1 VGLEWERRWLEEY
14 GALWW
19 PPPPTR
25 IPAGLGRRP
34 TDAGLASLGKRQI
47 IEGVICQLKDLFSL
61 ERHRAKTLGGLLRR
75 LAAKVA
81 AYTCAQRIN
90 DSLGRPLRHLAD
102 LLV

>member
-1 VGLEWERRWLEEY
+1 LRPPRRTTL
-14 GALWW
+14 
-19 PPPPTR
+19 
-25 IPAGLGRRP
+25 AGHGRRP
-34 TDAGLASLGKRQI
+34 IAGGLASLGKRQI
-47 IEGVICQLKDLFSL
+47 VEGVICQLKDFFCV
-61 ERHRAKTLGGLLRR
+61 ERPRARTLGGLLAR